1 MSATLASL
9 RIRNLALVED
19 LTWEPSPG
27 FIAITGETGAGKSV
41 ILGALTLLLGDRA
54 DKGVIRTGADAATV
68 EAVFENAT
76 DPRLATALEDHG
88 AEPVEEGR
96 LIVKRT
102 VPAEGAGKQ
111 FVNGSPCTLALL
123 RALGDLLVDL
133 HGPHDHQSLFSRD
146 QQTRLLDSF
155 AGSTALREEFTLARR
170 QLLKLREEKDAI
182 LQGEQALAREID
194 LLSHQVAEIDQAQLA
209 PGEEETLLSRQKAA
223 ANSQRIGEICTQL
236 EAGVNESD
244 DSLTSRLGELSRLAR
259 ELSRLDPGSEE
270 IARSCDE
277 VFTAADSLARA
288 IATYSASLED
298 GPANLDEIESRLDVL
313 QTLKRKYGHTVEAVL
328 DFAAQ
333 AAARLEELTGRAE
346 RRDTL
351 DADIAAAERAM
362 LDLGHKL
369 TTKRTASAKKLGD
382 KVKTG
387 LKDLGFA
394 KAEFSIA
401 LEKLADPGPH
411 GCEQAEFQFSPNP
424 GEPARPLRAIA
435 SSGEISRVMLALK
448 GALADQDD
456 VPVLVFDEIDAN
468 VGGEIAAKVG
478 LKMKELGAARQVL
491 CITHLPQVAA
501 RAAEHFI
508 VTKEVES
515 GRTRTLLDQATGAK
529 REQELAR
536 MLGGQSDSA
545 RAHAK
550 ALLAGK

>member
-54 DKGVIRTGADAATV
+54 DKGVIRTGADSATV

-76 DPRLATALEDHG
+76 DPRLAAALEDHG

-155 AGSTALREEFTLARR
+155 AGSTSLREEFTLARR

-298 GPANLDEIESRLDVL
+298 GPANLEEIEARLDLL

-550 ALLAGK
+550 ALLAEG